1 MQVLGFNKKHVCK
14 RNQELNEL
22 NNLPN
27 SNIVNRPCLK
37 EMDHHSLG
45 EQPINPQDISDE
57 ELLQIVQV
65 VQQLG
70 VKIVPFMI
78 KE

>member
-1 MQVLGFNKKHVCK
+1 
-14 RNQELNEL
+14 
-22 NNLPN
+22 
-27 SNIVNRPCLK
+27 
-37 EMDHHSLG
+37 MDHRSLG